1 MKKDDML
8 KLDNQICF
16 LLYASSRK
24 MSSVYAPYL
33 EKLGL
38 TYPQYLVMLV
48 LWEKENVEVGYI
60 VQKLML
66 DTGTLSPLL
75 KKMESSGFIR
85 RTRCADDERKVL
97 IALTDE
103 GRAMKKSALEI
114 PRSVFSDS
122 GFSIEEYT
130 GIKKYLSAFLERLR

>member
-1 MKKDDML
+1 MKRDDML

-33 EKLGL
+33 AKLGL

-60 VQKLML
+60 AEKLML
-66 DTGTLSPLL
+66 DTGTMSPLL
-75 KKMESSGFIR
+75 KKMQASGFIGR
-85 RTRCADDERKVL
+85 SRGAEDERKVL
-97 IALTDE
+97 IVLTDE
-103 GRAMKKSALEI
+103 GRRMKKQALDI
-114 PRSVFSDS
+114 PRSVFADS
-122 GFSIEEYT
+122 GFSMDEYS
-130 GIKKYLSAFLERLR
+130 GIKKYLSAFLDRLR